1 MRYENGLDQ
10 VVLEQWDER
19 QIAHFEEIGE
29 RLIGNLEEKKKDIK
43 KQIARENLRE
53 IERKAHYELE
63 EDEYIEL
70 QFQASATGGYYLGS
84 LLCSADYFAMP
95 LVLVDVGNRF
105 VVFGTKHKVMIYE
118 VKEMYQLQR
127 EYIIDYN
134 NISKY
139 YYKTKKDRT
148 ILCFKAKKD
157 KYNQLRECSNWLLYG
172 YLQGRINMMIDRS
185 DRDVIAKFFDRY
197 CQIDY

>member
-63 EDEYIEL
+63 
-70 QFQASATGGYYLGS
+70 GG
-84 LLCSADYFAMP
+84 
-95 LVLVDVGNRF
+95 
-105 VVFGTKHKVMIYE
+105 
-118 VKEMYQLQR
+118 
-127 EYIIDYN
+127 
-134 NISKY
+134 
-139 YYKTKKDRT
+139 
-148 ILCFKAKKD
+148 
-157 KYNQLRECSNWLLYG
+157 
-172 YLQGRINMMIDRS
+172 
-185 DRDVIAKFFDRY
+185 
-197 CQIDY
+197 

>member
-1 MRYENGLDQ
+1 
-10 VVLEQWDER
+10 
-19 QIAHFEEIGE
+19 
-29 RLIGNLEEKKKDIK
+29 
-43 KQIARENLRE
+43 
-53 IERKAHYELE
+53 
-63 EDEYIEL
+63 
-70 QFQASATGGYYLGS
+70 
-84 LLCSADYFAMP
+84 MP

-148 ILCFKAKKD
+148 ILCFKAKK
-157 KYNQLRECSNWLLYG
+157 G
-172 YLQGRINMMIDRS
+172 
-185 DRDVIAKFFDRY
+185 
-197 CQIDY
+197 